1 MVKGFSMRPVK
12 ALKLDSLLS
21 AGDVARKEVPRIVV
35 FLTPSLQPLMALVIP
50 ICLLIEEKTGS
61 TGTRGKTRGKINRM
75 IYSNFH
81 SSARTVPYQRRQINV
96 SIV

>member
-1 MVKGFSMRPVK
+1 MRPVK

-35 FLTPSLQPLMALVIP
+35 FLTPSLQPLMAFVIP

-61 TGTRGKTRGKINRM
+61 GRTVTRGKTRGKINRM

>member
-1 MVKGFSMRPVK
+1 MRPVK

-35 FLTPSLQPLMALVIP
+35 TPSLQPLMALVIP

-61 TGTRGKTRGKINRM
+61 GRTVTRGKTRGKINRM

-81 SSARTVPYQRRQINV
+81 SSPRTVPYQRRQINV